1 MRVKSRRRQQPAP
14 VDWNF
19 ACDNKPKAP
28 RKRRAI
34 LKRAIRDMDDEAI
47 SACYYFVTHQMKES
61 LVRADLAE
69 LAVRRYTD
77 QVRAARKS
85 RKAVRP

>member
-1 MRVKSRRRQQPAP
+1 
-14 VDWNF
+14 
-19 ACDNKPKAP
+19 
-28 RKRRAI
+28 
-34 LKRAIRDMDDEAI
+34 MDDEAI